1 MLEIE
6 TALRESGMEWV
17 AGVDEAGRGPL
28 AGPVVAAAVMFRP
41 GDFNDRVRDSKKIRP
56 NERDR
61 LYDWIRE
68 KAASVGIGIV
78 GPERI
83 DAINILRA
91 THAAMLE
98 AVRSLSPEPGHI
110 VVDGRPIPGHSV
122 RQTAVIRGDGRC
134 FSVAAASIVAK
145 VTRDRLMAE
154 YDRTYPQYGFV
165 RHKGYGTR
173 LHVAAIRANGLC
185 PIHRRSF
192 RIPEW

>member
-6 TALRESGMEWV
+6 SRIRESGVEWI

-41 GDFNDRVRDSKKIRP
+41 GVFNDRVRDSKKIRP
-56 NERDR
+56 DERDR
-61 LYDWIRE
+61 LCDWIRE
-68 KAASVGIGIV
+68 NAASVGIGIV

-83 DAINILRA
+83 DAINILQA
-91 THAAMLE
+91 TYAAMLD
-98 AVRSLSPEPGHI
+98 AVRSLSPQPGHI
-110 VVDGRPIPGHSV
+110 VVDGRPIPGHSFS
-122 RQTAVIRGDGRC
+122 QTAVIRGDGRC

-154 YDRTYPQYGFV
+154 YDRAYPQYGFV

>member
-6 TALRESGMEWV
+6 SRIRESGVEWI

-41 GDFNDRVRDSKKIRP
+41 DDFHDRVRDSKKIRP
-56 NERDR
+56 CERDS

-68 KAASVGIGIV
+68 NAASVGVGIV

-83 DAINILRA
+83 DEINILQA
-91 THAAMLE
+91 TYAAMRE
-98 AVRSLSPEPGHI
+98 ALASLSPAPRHI
-110 VVDGRPIPGHSV
+110 IVDGRPISGASTP
-122 RQTAVIRGDGRC
+122 QTAVIRGDARC
-134 FSVAAASIVAK
+134 FSVAAASIIAK
-145 VTRDRLMAE
+145 VVRDRLMCE
-154 YDRTYPQYGFV
+154 YDKAYPHYGFA

-173 LHVAAIRANGLC
+173 LHVAAIRAHGRC
-185 PIHRRSF
+185 PIHRQTF